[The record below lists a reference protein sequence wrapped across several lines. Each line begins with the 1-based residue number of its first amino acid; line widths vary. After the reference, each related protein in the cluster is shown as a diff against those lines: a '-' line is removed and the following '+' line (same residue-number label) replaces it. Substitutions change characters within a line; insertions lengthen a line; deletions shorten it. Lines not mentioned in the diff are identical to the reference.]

1 MGMKPMSP
9 YQIILA
15 DDHLMFRN
23 GLKRII
29 EDAQNLLV
37 MGEAIMGLIKDSAVD
52 LTLFKPFDL
61 EVIIQILQETRTQ
74 PEQKLLSALC

>member
-1 MGMKPMSP
+1 MKP

-29 EDAQNLLV
+29 EDAPGLAV
-37 MGEAIMGLIKDSAVD
+37 IGEAGDGLQ
-52 LTLFKPFDL
+52 LL
-61 EVIIQILQETRTQ
+61 E
-74 PEQKLLSALC
+74 LLKKNKTGYGYSGYIHAESQRAGNRA